1 MTNHSKP
8 ARKMKKE
15 IPVFQYD
22 DAWQILA
29 RGDRLNGLVIDA
41 DVKK

>member
-1 MTNHSKP
+1 MK
-8 ARKMKKE
+8 RK